1 MDTILL
7 WGTLAIFCA
16 LLESIGLWRY
26 GLTVGFFITT
36 TLLAIHYDFGSDY
49 WAYYDWYHESTSMPI
64 PNSISEFVEM
74 SRDPGWDIL
83 NILFGRLFG
92 AYGFFIMVAILS
104 VIEGFCY
111 YTFIKKHVP
120 SKWYWLGMALYVLN
134 NHFFILT
141 FSMMRQSLV
150 MALLLPCFTLI
161 QQKKIITPLI
171 IVLILSTIHNS
182 VLLCI
187 PLLAIP
193 LLPVNNQK
201 LIGITLVILWLFFL
215 LASQYLEPILK
226 QVASITSAFDRY
238 VYVYT
243 KESNMTFGLG
253 YILRILPFGYMIFGL
268 LSSRFDDTYIPF
280 MLIWSLAIILI
291 PFGTIVP
298 LFARLLFYFELAE
311 LAIIPILYSNIQ
323 YKTVKYVMVH
333 ASIAYSAYSLYTS
346 FYLSTSVYYESFLI
360 FRTIFEVI

>member
-1 MDTILL
+1 
-7 WGTLAIFCA
+7 
-16 LLESIGLWRY
+16 
-26 GLTVGFFITT
+26 
-36 TLLAIHYDFGSDY
+36 
-49 WAYYDWYHESTSMPI
+49 
-64 PNSISEFVEM
+64 
-74 SRDPGWDIL
+74 
-83 NILFGRLFG
+83 
-92 AYGFFIMVAILS
+92 
-104 VIEGFCY
+104 
-111 YTFIKKHVP
+111 
-120 SKWYWLGMALYVLN
+120 
-134 NHFFILT
+134 
-141 FSMMRQSLV
+141 MRQSLV

-323 YKTVKYVMVH
+323 YKTVKYVMVL